1 MPDMVRRIQYFYVTV
16 PDKPGEGLRILSL
29 LEQHKVNLTAYLSF
43 PATAGQAQMDLLP
56 EDPAALARAAR
67 EEGLQLSAAKSAF
80 LVQGD
85 DRPGV
90 IADVAKKLCAAKINI
105 TATFATCAGR
115 NRYGMVVWV
124 PAADYE
130 RAARAIGV

>member
-1 MPDMVRRIQYFYVTV
+1 MPDVVRRIQYFHVTV
-16 PDKPGEGLRILSL
+16 PDQPGEALRILSL
-29 LEQHKVNLTAYLSF
+29 LEQRKVNLTGCLGF
-43 PATAGQAQMDLLP
+43 PSAPGQSQFDLIP

-67 EEGLQLSAAKSAF
+67 EEGLQLSGAKWAF

-90 IADVAKKLCAAKINI
+90 VSDVAKKLCAAKVNM
-105 TATFATCAGR
+105 TAAFATCAGR

-130 RAARAIGV
+130 RAARALGV

>member
-1 MPDMVRRIQYFYVTV
+1 MPDMVRRIQYFHVTV
-16 PDKPGEGLRILSL
+16 PDRPGEGLRVLAL
-29 LEQHKVNLTAYLSF
+29 LEQHKVNLTAYLGF
-43 PATAGQAQMDLLP
+43 PAGGGQSQLDLLP
-56 EDPAALARAAR
+56 EDPAALARVAR
-67 EEGLQLSAAKSAF
+67 EEGLQLSAGKPAF

-85 DRPGV
+85 DRPGTV
-90 IADVAKKLCAAKINI
+90 ADLARKLCAERINI
-105 TATFATCAGR
+105 TAAFATCAGR